1 MTAMEKPLESAPE
14 YTARNAKRSPAYGA
28 AAKYLDPAQER
39 NLEHRLRE
47 TLRRANALRV
57 ATRITNENR
66 RRDRSNPLEEGLS
79 RIRFT
84 LHGIRDAESVE
95 ALINRDRL
103 LDGIIIGARLFGS
116 LPADQI
122 AVLQALRENAF
133 DYRRKELM
141 RRYDLVES

>member
-1 MTAMEKPLESAPE
+1 MTAMEKTPESAPA
-14 YTARNAKRSPAYGA
+14 YTARNSKRSPDYGA
-28 AAKYLDPAQER
+28 AAKYLDPVQER
-39 NLEHRLRE
+39 NLDNRLRE

-66 RRDRSNPLEEGLS
+66 RRDRNNPLEEGLS

-95 ALINRDRL
+95 ALITRDRL

-122 AVLQALRENAF
+122 AALQALRENAF
-133 DYRRKELM
+133 DYRRKVLM
-141 RRYDLVES
+141 RRYDLVEP